1 MKLCVRVSKGD
12 DDAMASGLAHGG
24 FGVSYLS
31 GRDRRQ
37 YVWAPSLALAVT
49 TPLLLLG
56 ITRSTINDA
65 IWLMLAGHITL
76 FVYFIHPYTGTGAK
90 HGRRQHAGIMQA
102 TDAEPRHEQTM
113 IRWSSDLICGGL
125 LAILCWQTA
134 TAQIPTEAGAQKSGI

>member
-12 DDAMASGLAHGG
+12 DDAMASGLALGG

-65 IWLMLAGHITL
+65 IWLILAGHFTL
-76 FVYFIHPYTGTGAK
+76 FVYFTPTLALAQNMVGASMRASCGPSACFRSSIIWAAG
-90 HGRRQHAGIMQA
+90 HFLMAARQLERDLDQHHEVASPPGL
-102 TDAEPRHEQTM
+102 AEAP
-113 IRWSSDLICGGL
+113 
-125 LAILCWQTA
+125 
-134 TAQIPTEAGAQKSGI
+134 

>member
-12 DDAMASGLAHGG
+12 DDAMASGLALGG

-65 IWLMLAGHITL
+65 I
-76 FVYFIHPYTGTGAK
+76 
-90 HGRRQHAGIMQA
+90 
-102 TDAEPRHEQTM
+102 
-113 IRWSSDLICGGL
+113 
-125 LAILCWQTA
+125 
-134 TAQIPTEAGAQKSGI
+134 

>member
-12 DDAMASGLAHGG
+12 DDAMASGLALGG

-65 IWLMLAGHITL
+65 IWLILAGHITL
-76 FVYFIHPYTGTGAK
+76 FVYFTPTLALAQNMVGASMRASASFVIYLVF
-90 HGRRQHAGIMQA
+90 GLIGVGLGPTLIG
-102 TDAEPRHEQTM
+102 
-113 IRWSSDLICGGL
+113 SLSDL
-125 LAILCWQTA
+125 LAHRAFGT
-134 TAQIPTEAGAQKSGI
+134 